1 MPYINDQL
9 IIKEDNDDI
18 LPQSENYN
26 DISFALQKVIS
37 GIKQSHTERRV
48 LLALGDSRNEIKQIL
63 DQTKG
68 LSKQDIH
75 FYEHPSQKNKNKHIR

>member
-1 MPYINDQL
+1 
-9 IIKEDNDDI
+9 
-18 LPQSENYN
+18 
-26 DISFALQKVIS
+26 VIS